1 MDSVSRQ
8 LLMTGQQND
17 PFRSNVS
24 LLLHFDGAN
33 GSTTFTDSSPSP
45 KTISRFG
52 NTQISTTQSRFG
64 GSSGL
69 FDGSGDYLS
78 TPASS
83 GGPFDFGG
91 GDFTVETFV
100 YMTAANGVQECIA
113 AVCDSPGTTPFALTI
128 TTNTRLVGGTWKKS
142 GAEHIGVQSTTQVPL
157 NEWCHIAFVRNGSSL
172 MLFFNG
178 SLEGSASVSGTQ
190 EAPNSAFTIGR
201 FGDWTSDERYFN
213 GYMDEF
219 RVTKGVAR
227 YTSAFTPPAYPFPDF

>member
-100 YMTAANGVQECIA
+100 YMTAADGVQECIA
-113 AVCDSPGTTPFALTI
+113 AVCNTAGGGPFALAIVTA
-128 TTNTRLVGGTWKKS
+128 TRSLKGTWQNS
-142 GAEHIGVQSTTQVPL
+142 EGTYTNIESTTQVPL
-157 NEWCHIAFVRNGSSL
+157 NAWCHTAFVRNGSSL
-172 MLFFNG
+172 MLFIDGALVASG
-178 SLEGSASVSGTQ
+178 SGSGTQ
-190 EAPNSAFTIGR
+190 NAPNSAFTIGR
-201 FGDWTSDERYFN
+201 FGDYTSDDRYFN